1 MIRLFTQGIQLP
13 GFKSQC
19 TRSQNGSRTAPLCLI
34 RSETAHL
41 FFLSSTVRFFSIK
54 SASTRH
60 YEFQVCTSS
69 GKLAADCV
77 HDCSREMPFRAK
89 SIDNIMDIF
98 LTVFGM
104 YLYWYLLLGTQEAWS
119 SSPRTPS
126 CKNIILLVMNK
137 AWLCICKSK
146 G

>member
-1 MIRLFTQGIQLP
+1 MIWLFTQGIQLP
-13 GFKSQC
+13 GSKSQC
-19 TRSQNGSRTAPLCLI
+19 TRSQNGSRTVPLCLI
-34 RSETAHL
+34 QSETAHL

-69 GKLAADCV
+69 GKLAADGV
-77 HDCSREMPFRAK
+77 HDCSREMPFRAM
-89 SIDNIMDIF
+89 SIDNIMDFF

-104 YLYWYLLLGTQEAWS
+104 YFYWYLLLGTQEAWS
-119 SSPRTPS
+119 SSPPQPS
-126 CKNIILLVMNK
+126 CKNIILLVMDK

-146 G
+146 H